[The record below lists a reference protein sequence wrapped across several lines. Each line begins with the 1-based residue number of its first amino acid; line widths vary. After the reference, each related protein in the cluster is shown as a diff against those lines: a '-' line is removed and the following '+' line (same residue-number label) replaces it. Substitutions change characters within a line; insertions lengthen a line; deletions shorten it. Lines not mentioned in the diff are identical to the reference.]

1 MVHIRTEFSTL
12 TNRVVKYVFYVL
24 LVVYFNFV
32 SYVIINM
39 ENQYLSCIKE
49 EVRTIIAVLNFQNV
63 SSTEIHQKIT
73 KVLDSYVMSR
83 KSVSVVQN
91 LI

>member
-1 MVHIRTEFSTL
+1 
-12 TNRVVKYVFYVL
+12 
-24 LVVYFNFV
+24 
-32 SYVIINM
+32 M